1 MLRKAVLMWSFIV
14 DSRKSIFVD
23 VPISMQ
29 QHTTG
34 KFFILNQSKCHSEKK
49 NSKIGS
55 KLRATKKMSNHNNRC
70 NHFIP
75 LNFTNDECLDL
86 SLLIAIRW
94 YFLTE
99 YHSFFPH
106 FDALYTNC
114 KMIHTYKRNRLLSMR
129 SAPITIVTQH
139 ASIRL
144 MLFNFLAIGK

>member
-14 DSRKSIFVD
+14 DSWKSIFVD

-94 YFLTE
+94 YFLPE
-99 YHSFFPH
+99 YHSFFH
-106 FDALYTNC
+106 ISMLYILTV
-114 KMIHTYKRNRLLSMR
+114 KWYTHIKEIVLSMR